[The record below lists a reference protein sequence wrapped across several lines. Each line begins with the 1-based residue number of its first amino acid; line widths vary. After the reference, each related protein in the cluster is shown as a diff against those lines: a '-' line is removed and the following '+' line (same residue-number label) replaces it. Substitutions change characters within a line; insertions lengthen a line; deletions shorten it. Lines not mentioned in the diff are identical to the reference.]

1 MTCDWSVVS
10 RVLDCGLVKMALL
23 LRATYGG
30 SLRAGWVS
38 TLSLKAANTVDD
50 VGELVVQGD
59 DIHVRLAEGKQWKTL
74 LERGP

>member
-30 SLRAGWVS
+30 SLQAGWVS

-59 DIHVRLAEGKQWKTL
+59 EIQVRLAEGKQ
-74 LERGP
+74 